1 MNTIKKAVIA
11 IIAALSV
18 GSLSVPVNAAVHDY
32 GVDWSVYQGANGLF
46 GYGHDKFAVSQIGGY
61 SGGIYDQ
68 WTYNTQVASG
78 IAQGK
83 HMHTYIWWEGVTD
96 YATADQVLNHF
107 LPKLQTPKGSIVAL
121 DVESGAQNTDV
132 IMHALQRIK
141 DAGYTPMVYG
151 YKNYLLANTDLHRI
165 AASYQLWLAE
175 YPDYNVTTEPNFNFF
190 PSFENVGILQFT
202 STYIGGGL
210 DGDYDLSGVTSNG
223 YNGETPKSNTSAIAA
238 GVQADNTPKA
248 DVKVGDTVK
257 VNFSADTWSTGE
269 TIPTYIKGHTYKV
282 AGVDGARF
290 LLDGVNSWI
299 NKKDA
304 EVIATDKSVQI
315 NGVFVLDEWVREF
328 GKWYGRN
335 YDMAIPVADYNNDI
349 PASEITMTD
358 KHGNAL
364 ADQSIHG
371 NDGHVEYFTLNG
383 NYKVLEQVG
392 SSIKVEIAGEPVW
405 LKVSYTTNI

>member
-18 GSLSVPVNAAVHDY
+18 GSLSVPANAAIHDY

-257 VNFSADTWSTGE
+257 VNFSANTWSTGE
-269 TIPTYIKGHTYKV
+269 TIPAYIKGHTYKV
-282 AGVDGARF
+282 AAVDGTRF

-304 EVIATDKSVQI
+304 EVIATEKSVQI

-358 KHGNAL
+358 KYGNAL

-383 NYKVLEQVG
+383 NYKVLEQDC